1 MLGLSRPNSTRVYGD
16 VEIFKVQA
24 ADIPTYFDAAMNVSE
39 DGGHLAIIRMISAD
53 DRKLWTNVNTFD
65 TSTAVT
71 HT

>member
-53 DRKLWTNVNTFD
+53 DRKL
-65 TSTAVT
+65 
-71 HT
+71 